1 MSGTN
6 TNAGVKFGGHS
17 LVWAGDWS
25 AENARFAASS
35 AHKAGYDFIEILVAE
50 PEKIDTAMT
59 KDLLQEYGLTAT
71 GCLVFDPSTDIS
83 SSDKSKVAA
92 GIDRGRR
99 AIDAVA
105 AWGGTEIDGPVTAS
119 LQPFDKPATPENRQ
133 NSVNSVR
140 ELADYA
146 ADKGIN
152 LHMEIVNR
160 YESNLMNT
168 AEEGLVYLAEV
179 DRPNVFLHLDTYHMN
194 IEESGMVDGV
204 LAAGDRL
211 GYVHIGESHRGYL
224 GTGNVDFAA
233 FFGALK
239 KINYSGPIVF
249 ESFSSAVVDPALS
262 DALRIWRNLWTDSHD
277 LADKALKFMK
287 AHYE

>member
-1 MSGTN
+1 MTGTAKK
-6 TNAGVKFGGHS
+6 TNMQFGGHS

-35 AHKAGYDFIEILVAE
+35 AHQAGYDFIEILVAE

-59 KDLLQEYGLTAT
+59 KELLAEFGLTAT
-71 GCLVFDPSTDIS
+71 GCLVFNGDTDIS
-83 SSDKSKVAA
+83 STDKSKVEA
-92 GIDRGRR
+92 GLDRARR

-105 AWGGTEIDGPVTAS
+105 AWGGTEVDGPMTAS
-119 LQPFDKPATPENRQ
+119 LQPFEQPATKENRQ
-133 NSVNSVR
+133 NSVNA
-140 ELADYA
+140 LQAMADYA
-146 ADKGIN
+146 ADKGVN
-152 LHMEIVNR
+152 LNIEIVNR

-168 AEEGLVYLAEV
+168 AKEGLVYLDEV
-179 DRPNVFLHLDTYHMN
+179 DRPNVYLHLDTYHMN
-194 IEESGMVDGV
+194 IEENGMVEGV

-224 GTGNVDFAA
+224 GTGNVDFDA

-239 KINYSGPIVF
+239 QINYTGPIVF

-287 AHYE
+287 QRYS

>member
-1 MSGTN
+1 MTSRDKN
-6 TNAGVKFGGHS
+6 TGVQFGGHS

-25 AENARFAASS
+25 PENARFAASS
-35 AHKAGYDFIEILVAE
+35 AHQAGYDFIEILVAE
-50 PEKIDTAMT
+50 PQKIDTSMT
-59 KDLLQEYGLTAT
+59 KELLAEFNLTAT
-71 GCLVFDPSTDIS
+71 GCLVFDPATDIS
-83 SSDKSKVAA
+83 SNDVSKVQA
-92 GIDRGRR
+92 GINRGRR
-99 AIDAVA
+99 AIDVVA
-105 AWGGTEIDGPVTAS
+105 AWGGTDIDGPVTAS
-119 LQPFDKPATPENRQ
+119 LQPFDRPATKENRE

-211 GYVHIGESHRGYL
+211 GYVHVGESHRGYL
-224 GTGNVDFAA
+224 GTGNVDFAS

-239 KINYSGPIVF
+239 AINYRGPITF

-287 AHYE
+287 AHYA